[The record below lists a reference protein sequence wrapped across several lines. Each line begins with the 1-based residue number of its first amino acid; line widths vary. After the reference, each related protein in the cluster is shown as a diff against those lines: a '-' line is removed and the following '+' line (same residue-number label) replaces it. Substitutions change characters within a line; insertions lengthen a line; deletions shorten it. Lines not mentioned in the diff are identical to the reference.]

1 MNTTRHKIGFIGAG
15 RAGSALADGLTR
27 AGYTVA
33 AVYSRSAESAA
44 RMAEHCAPRAN
55 AAPSA
60 QAVADA
66 CDMIFV
72 TTPDDAIGTV
82 AAGVRWGAEH
92 RAVHC
97 SGGLPSSVLAP
108 VRGAG
113 GAAGAFH
120 PLQTFTSP
128 AGERPAAGLLKGV
141 TVAIE
146 AEGGLRA
153 ELHAMAEAMGCRPI
167 VVSAE
172 DKALYHV
179 GGVLACNY
187 VAALF
192 DQAAALWEGIGIE
205 RGDAE
210 RGLMTLLRS
219 TVDNIERLGARG
231 SLTGPIA
238 RGDAGV
244 VRHHLDEIGS
254 RAPTLEGAYREL
266 GLLALDM
273 ARRNGS
279 IDEAA
284 ARAVDAA
291 LRTREVQS

>member
-1 MNTTRHKIGFIGAG
+1 MPHKIGFIGAG

-33 AVYSRSAESAA
+33 AVYSRSADSAA
-44 RMAEHCAPRAN
+44 RMAQRCAPRAA

-66 CDMIFV
+66 CDVVFV
-72 TTPDDAIGTV
+72 TTPDDAIGPV
-82 AAGVRWGAEH
+82 ATSVRWGADH

-97 SGGLPSSVLAP
+97 SGGLPSSILAP

-113 GAAGAFH
+113 GEAGAFH
-120 PLQTFTSP
+120 PLQTF
-128 AGERPAAGLLKGV
+128 AATEGARSGAALLEGV

-153 ELHAMAEAMGCRPI
+153 ELEAMAEAMGCRPI
-167 VVSAE
+167 AVSAE

-192 DQAAALWEGIGIE
+192 DHAAGLWERIGVD

-219 TVDNIERLGARG
+219 TVDNVARLGARG

-238 RGDAGV
+238 RGDAGI
-244 VRHHLDEIGS
+244 VRRHLDEIGS
-254 RAPTLEGAYREL
+254 RAPALEGAYREL
-266 GLLALDM
+266 GLLALDL
-273 ARRNGS
+273 ARRNGT
-279 IDEAA
+279 IEEDA
-284 ARAVDAA
+284 ARALETA
-291 LRTREVQS
+291 LRKTEAQP

>member
-1 MNTTRHKIGFIGAG
+1 MPHKIGFIGAG

-33 AVYSRSAESAA
+33 AVYSRSDDSAA
-44 RMAEHCAPRAN
+44 RMAERCSPHAD

-66 CDMIFV
+66 CDVVFV
-72 TTPDDAIGTV
+72 TTPDDAIGSV
-82 AAGVRWGAEH
+82 AASVRWDAGH

-120 PLQTFTSP
+120 PLQTFAAP
-128 AGERPAAGLLKGV
+128 EGERSGAALLEGV

-146 AEGGLRA
+146 AEGDLRT
-153 ELHAMAEAMGCRPI
+153 ELEEMAGAMGCRPI

-192 DQAAALWEGIGIE
+192 DQAAGLWEQIGID
-205 RGDAE
+205 RADAE

-219 TVDNIERLGARG
+219 TVDNVARLGARR

-244 VRHHLDEIGS
+244 VRRHLDEIGS
-254 RAPTLEGAYREL
+254 RVPALEGAYREL
-266 GLLALDM
+266 GLLALDL

-279 IDEAA
+279 IEEAA
-284 ARAVDAA
+284 ARALETA
-291 LRTREVQS
+291 LRKTEVQP

>member
-1 MNTTRHKIGFIGAG
+1 MPHKIGFIGAG

-33 AVYSRSAESAA
+33 AVYSRSAGSAA
-44 RMAEHCAPRAN
+44 RMAQQCTPQAD

-66 CDMIFV
+66 CDVVFV
-72 TTPDDAIGTV
+72 TTPDDAIGPV
-82 AAGVRWGAEH
+82 AASVRWGACH

-113 GAAGAFH
+113 GEAGGFH
-120 PLQTFTSP
+120 PLQTFASP
-128 AGERPAAGLLKGV
+128 DGGRSGAALLEGV

-146 AEGGLRA
+146 AEGALRT
-153 ELHAMAEAMGCRPI
+153 ELQEMAEAMGCRPI

-172 DKALYHV
+172 DKALYHI

-192 DQAAALWEGIGIE
+192 DQAAGLWEQIGID
-205 RGDAE
+205 RADAE

-219 TVDNIERLGARG
+219 TVDNVARLGARG

-244 VRHHLDEIGS
+244 VRRHLDEIGS
-254 RAPTLEGAYREL
+254 RAPALEGAYREL
-266 GLLALDM
+266 GLLALDL

-279 IDEAA
+279 IEEDA
-284 ARAVDAA
+284 ARAVETA
-291 LRTREVQS
+291 LRKTEAQP

>member
-1 MNTTRHKIGFIGAG
+1 MPHKIGFIGAG

-33 AVYSRSAESAA
+33 AVYSRSADSAA
-44 RMAEHCAPRAN
+44 LMAQRCAPRAD

-66 CDMIFV
+66 CDVVFV
-72 TTPDDAIGTV
+72 TTPDDAIGAV
-82 AAGVRWGAEH
+82 AASVRWGAEH

-120 PLQTFTSP
+120 PLQTFASP
-128 AGERPAAGLLKGV
+128 TPERSGASLLDGV

-153 ELHAMAEAMGCRPI
+153 ELEAMAEAMGCRPI

-192 DQAAALWEGIGIE
+192 DQAAGLWERIGID
-205 RGDAE
+205 RNDGE

-219 TVDNIERLGARG
+219 TVDNIDRLGAGG

-244 VRHHLDEIGS
+244 VQRHLEEIGS
-254 RAPTLEGAYREL
+254 RAPALEGAYREL
-266 GLLALDM
+266 GLLALDL

-279 IDEAA
+279 IEEAA
-284 ARAVDAA
+284 ALAVETA
-291 LRTREVQS
+291 LRKTEVQS

>member
-1 MNTTRHKIGFIGAG
+1 MPHKIGFIGAG

-33 AVYSRSAESAA
+33 AVYSRSAGSAA
-44 RMAEHCAPRAN
+44 RVAERCAPQAG

-66 CDMIFV
+66 CDVVFV
-72 TTPDDAIGTV
+72 TTPDDAIGPV
-82 AAGVRWGAEH
+82 AASVRWGAEH

-97 SGGLPSSVLAP
+97 SGGLPSSILAP

-113 GAAGAFH
+113 GEAGGFH
-120 PLQTFTSP
+120 PLQTF
-128 AGERPAAGLLKGV
+128 AATEGARSGAVLLEGV

-146 AEGGLRA
+146 AEGALRT
-153 ELHAMAEAMGCRPI
+153 ELQEMAEAMGCRPI

-192 DQAAALWEGIGIE
+192 DQAAGLWEQIGIDRAE
-205 RGDAE
+205 AE

-219 TVDNIERLGARG
+219 TVDNVARLGARG

-244 VRHHLDEIGS
+244 VRRHLDEVGS
-254 RAPTLEGAYREL
+254 RAPALEGAYREL
-266 GLLALDM
+266 GLLALDL

-279 IDEAA
+279 IEEDA
-284 ARAVDAA
+284 ARALETA
-291 LRTREVQS
+291 LRKTEAQS

>member
-1 MNTTRHKIGFIGAG
+1 MPHRIGFIGAG

-33 AVYSRSAESAA
+33 AVYSRSADSAA
-44 RMAEHCAPRAN
+44 RVAERCAPQTD

-66 CDMIFV
+66 CDVVFV
-72 TTPDDAIGTV
+72 TTPDDAIEPV
-82 AAGVRWGAEH
+82 AASVRWGADH

-97 SGGLPSSVLAP
+97 SGGLPSSILAP

-113 GAAGAFH
+113 GEAGGFH
-120 PLQTFTSP
+120 PLQTF
-128 AGERPAAGLLKGV
+128 AATRGAHSGAALLEGV

-146 AEGGLRA
+146 AEGALRA
-153 ELHAMAEAMGCRPI
+153 ELQEMAEAMGCRPI

-172 DKALYHV
+172 DKALYHI

-192 DQAAALWEGIGIE
+192 DQAAGLWEQIGID
-205 RGDAE
+205 RADAE

-219 TVDNIERLGARG
+219 TVDNVARLGARG

-238 RGDAGV
+238 RGDEGV
-244 VRHHLDEIGS
+244 VRRHLDEIGS
-254 RAPTLEGAYREL
+254 RAPALEGAYREL
-266 GLLALDM
+266 GLLALDL

-279 IDEAA
+279 IEEDA
-284 ARAVDAA
+284 ARALETA
-291 LRTREVQS
+291 LRKTEAHP